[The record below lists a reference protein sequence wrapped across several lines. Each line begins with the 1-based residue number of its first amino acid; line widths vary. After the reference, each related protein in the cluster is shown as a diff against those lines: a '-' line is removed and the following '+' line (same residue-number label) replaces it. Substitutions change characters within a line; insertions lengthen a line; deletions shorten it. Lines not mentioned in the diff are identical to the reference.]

1 MDEMLLQE
9 TRIDLSQ
16 DWLQMTYG
24 IEDPW
29 IRGAMALV
37 LGLCIGSFLNVVAL
51 RSLARTAYMVQ
62 DLVESLSP
70 ETVQILGSKS
80 WLSPWSQCINCH
92 HRIGP
97 LDNIPVVSYM
107 MLGGKCRHC
116 KEPIHW
122 QYPVVEIFTGIMFVA
137 ILHYFGW
144 SIQGLAM
151 LIFVSTLIAVTI
163 TDFRDHLIPHEITYP
178 SILLGLIYSTFFRK
192 EPLETM
198 AGIGVAYIVFD
209 FIQFYGLLFVQGF
222 LSREEEEDEKVE
234 EENKEPEDKHKKYME
249 KLKERRKESQAK
261 AAQETGAQQENEEK
275 RSEQEQKEQEATE
288 DTKKDDGKELAPAAT
303 DSSIKK
309 SDSSSADECDAIIDL
324 NFDMTDPDDGRSAD
338 DYVVMGG
345 GDAVLAA
352 VVAAWLGWKGMAIAI
367 LLAFLIG
374 SVMGAVYLFVDMKNR
389 GILHETVKPA
399 TIGFLLGFGILCIPL
414 FMLNSLSP
422 DASWWNPQLLAFATA
437 GGFAGGTLGAT
448 WAGSKFRKRFP
459 FGPAIAVGAMVALF
473 VTCGGQPGWK
483 FESLY
488 ESIPWGSMR

>member
-1 MDEMLLQE
+1 MDDFILNEAKA
-9 TRIDLSQ
+9 DLSQ

-29 IRGAMALV
+29 VRGAMALV

-51 RSLARTAYMVQ
+51 RSLAKTAYLVG

-70 ETVQILGSKS
+70 ETVKVLGSKS

-92 HRIGP
+92 NRIGP

-107 MLGGKCRHC
+107 MLNGKCRHC
-116 KEPIHW
+116 KQPIHW
-122 QYPVVEIFTGIMFVA
+122 QYPVVEICTGIMFVA
-137 ILHYFGW
+137 VLHYLGW

-151 LIFVSTLIAVTI
+151 LIFASTLIAVTI

-178 SILLGLIYSTFFRK
+178 SILLGLVYSTFFRK
-192 EPLETM
+192 EPLETL

-209 FIQFYGLLFVQGF
+209 FIQFYGLLFVQGV
-222 LSREEEEDEKVE
+222 LSSEEGEEEETVE
-234 EENKEPEDKHKKYME
+234 EETTEGTREKFDKYME
-249 KLKERRKESQAK
+249 KLTGKKER
-261 AAQETGAQQENEEK
+261 EEAPEEGK
-275 RSEQEQKEQEATE
+275 KEQEATD
-288 DTKKDDGKELAPAAT
+288 DTKKVDGKELAPAAI
-303 DSSIKK
+303 DSSVKK
-309 SDSSSADECDAIIDL
+309 SDSSFLDGCDAFIDL
-324 NFDMTDPDDGRSAD
+324 NFDIRDPEEAGRSAD

-389 GILHETVKPA
+389 GVLHETVRPA
-399 TIGFLLGFGILCIPL
+399 AIGFLLGFGILCIPL
-414 FMLNSLSP
+414 LMLNSMSP
-422 DASWWNPQLLAFATA
+422 DASLWNPQLLSFATVGGLA
-437 GGFAGGTLGAT
+437 GGALGAT

-459 FGPAIAVGAMVALF
+459 FGPAIAFGAIVALF
-473 VTCGGQPGWK
+473 VTHGGEPGWK
-483 FESLY
+483 FEYLY
-488 ESIPWGSMR
+488 NGMPWGR